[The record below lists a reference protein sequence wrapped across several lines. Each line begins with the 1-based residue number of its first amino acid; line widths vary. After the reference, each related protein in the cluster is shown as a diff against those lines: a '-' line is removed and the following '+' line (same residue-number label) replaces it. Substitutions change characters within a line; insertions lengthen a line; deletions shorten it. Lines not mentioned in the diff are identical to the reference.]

1 MNFWKEHVTLRIF
14 LMILFFIVGLVLV
27 FVGWNMTG
35 KLLGLGL
42 MCLGIILMLTT
53 LFIYNARFK

>member
-27 FVGWNMTG
+27 LIGWNMTG